1 MTTKAQGFTKRFR
14 EGNLLKVAHDLSKE
28 RGSFQIPNRKRQKL
42 PIPDGQRPDR
52 DHAVAVAGS
61 TALRRCA
68 SLFRRSICCKFQQ
81 HRFCGRS
88 DDWARPRWHAV
99 WELSSRPLPA
109 PDSFWC
115 ETGAVRAP
123 SLYEIIVRSRGLYSL
138 SLNRNWLIGLR
149 ETSFS

>member
-1 MTTKAQGFTKRFR
+1 M
-14 EGNLLKVAHDLSKE
+14 
-28 RGSFQIPNRKRQKL
+28 
-42 PIPDGQRPDR
+42 
-52 DHAVAVAGS
+52 
-61 TALRRCA
+61 
-68 SLFRRSICCKFQQ
+68 
-81 HRFCGRS
+81 
-88 DDWARPRWHAV
+88 

-149 ETSFS
+149 RPAFPKRLLGRSRGRDVLHGASLRKMNAYGMVTYGSAKRPFDKLPTRVKRRERRLNAVC